1 MKKQAIK
8 LTKPTTGKTVGA
20 TRKPS
25 VKNSKV
31 EDEDDDLDLD
41 EEDVEDD
48 DDFSDDDSL
57 DAGYQDTSFK
67 GFDDDEDDD
76 DDDF

>member
-8 LTKPTTGKTVGA
+8 LTTPATGKTVGA

-41 EEDVEDD
+41 EEKEEDD

-57 DAGYQDTSFK
+57 EAGFQDTFK